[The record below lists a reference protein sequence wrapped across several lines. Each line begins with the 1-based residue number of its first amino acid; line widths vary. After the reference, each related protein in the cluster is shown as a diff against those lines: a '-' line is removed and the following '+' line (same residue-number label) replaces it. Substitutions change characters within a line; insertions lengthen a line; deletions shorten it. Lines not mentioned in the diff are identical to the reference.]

1 MRILIIDDDEDDFV
15 LTEALLKHLA
25 PDLQL
30 TWVPSFAE
38 GRLCLSEN
46 NWDIAVVDYF
56 LGAGTGLDLIQEARQ
71 EGLTKPMIL
80 HTGTTEP
87 AFFEWAQ
94 SQGANACICKDY
106 RLDSPLLKVLRE
118 LEKE

>member
-1 MRILIIDDDEDDFV
+1 MRILIIDDDEDDYV

-30 TWVPSFAE
+30 TWVPTFAA
-38 GRLCLSEN
+38 GRLCLTEN

-56 LGAGTGLDLIQEARQ
+56 LGQGTGLDLIQEARQ

-87 AFFEWAQ
+87 AFFEWAR
-94 SQGANACICKDY
+94 SQGADACICKDY